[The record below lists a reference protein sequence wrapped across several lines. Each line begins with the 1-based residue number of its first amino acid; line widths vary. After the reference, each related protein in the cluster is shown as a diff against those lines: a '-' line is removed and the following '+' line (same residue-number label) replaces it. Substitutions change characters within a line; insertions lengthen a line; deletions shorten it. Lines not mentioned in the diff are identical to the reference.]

1 MNFSDFKG
9 SRAVIKNLEKLA
21 SAHRLP
27 HAVLIDGGTA
37 EQRLNLAG
45 ILAQALVCG
54 GDNPPCGVCSN
65 CRKAE
70 SGNHG
75 DIITIAG
82 GETLGS
88 FKIDTVRREVRDTAY
103 IMPNEACCK
112 VYILHNTQSMMAPA
126 QNALLKTLEEP
137 PESAVFIL
145 TCDSKTKML
154 ETIRSRVTV
163 FTLDSEIDSSKTE
176 KASEISAQL
185 ASALMK
191 ADEFALL
198 SATGVLEKDKEL
210 LAGTIN
216 ALHTLFRDA
225 VILYGG
231 GETLLS
237 GHEETA
243 RSLMQSFTAAQLLEC
258 FNVTEEFSES
268 LKLNPNQNLLLTR
281 LCSKLREAI
290 GR

>member
-1 MNFSDFKG
+1 MNFNDFKG
-9 SRAVIKNLEKLA
+9 SRAVIENLEKLA
-21 SAHRLP
+21 AARRLP

-37 EQRLNLAG
+37 EQRLSLAG
-45 ILAQALVCG
+45 VLAQSFVCG
-54 GDNPPCGVCSN
+54 GENPPCGVCSN

-88 FKIDTVRREVRDTAY
+88 FKIDTVRNEVRDTAY
-103 IMPNEACCK
+103 IMPNEARCK

-137 PESAVFIL
+137 PESVVFIL

-176 KASEISAQL
+176 KASEVSAQL
-185 ASALMK
+185 AEALMK

-210 LAGTIN
+210 LAGTVN
-216 ALHTLFRDA
+216 ALHILFRDA
-225 VILYGG
+225 LILYGG
-231 GETLLS
+231 GETVLS
-237 GHEETA
+237 GREETA
-243 RSLMQSFTAAQLLEC
+243 RRLMQSFTAAQLLEC
-258 FNVTEEFSES
+258 FNVTEELEDSMR
-268 LKLNPNQNLLLTR
+268 LNPNQNLLLTR
-281 LCSKLREAI
+281 LCSKLRESI